1 MTKHK
6 HLKDLKN
13 SIVLMYQAYYHA
25 TVSQM
30 EFNIL
35 LLVEENISMNIT
47 SLHWVPFQQILK
59 TTITT
64 SFNSF
69 LEINNKTLLFL
80 EKQFKLHKNHK
91 INNQNNNKISLKIHK
106 LYVRFFLY
114 NVVVVVLFHQPFFL
128 SEF

>member
-1 MTKHK
+1 MKHK

-13 SIVLMYQAYYHA
+13 SIVLMYQTYYHA

-47 SLHWVPFQQILK
+47 SLQWLPFQQILK
-59 TTITT
+59 SKITT

-69 LEINNKTLLFL
+69 LEINNKTSLFL
-80 EKQFKLHKNHK
+80 EKQFKLHKNHIINLIIK
-91 INNQNNNKISLKIHK
+91 IITK
-106 LYVRFFLY
+106 
-114 NVVVVVLFHQPFFL
+114 FH
-128 SEF
+128 